1 MSEKLSVDK
10 SFIIIEK
17 NLKKYGD
24 DLNLWYYSFQGQA
37 FELYMDTR
45 KGFLVLRPGS
55 PKPWLVR
62 KKHGKEIIGKE
73 LL

>member
-1 MSEKLSVDK
+1 MNEKLSVDK
-10 SFIIIEK
+10 SFIIIQN

-24 DLNLWYYSFQGQA
+24 DLNLWYHEFQGSA
-37 FELYMDTR
+37 FELYMEAR
-45 KGFLVLRPGS
+45 KGFLVIRPGS
-55 PKPWLVR
+55 DKPWLVR